1 MAKNDKILV
10 DYILEERKSINYPSN
25 DIGEVMELFANEQI
39 MKDYDLSQ
47 TDFQQS
53 NIDGKDDGGID
64 SFYIFVNGILVKKD
78 ETFKLPRTQ
87 IEITIVIV
95 QCKHADTFEQ
105 SPVNSLYT
113 SVSELFDLS
122 KDNNQLDG
130 DYNKDVFSKR
140 DLFRTTYQNTACN
153 LSSLNFKF
161 YYASRGDTDLLGDN
175 ILARAEQIKTKM
187 SELFSQCKCSFD
199 FYGASELLAL
209 YRKQNSRDLSLPIT
223 SSVSTV
229 NECYVALC
237 NIYDYFKFITDENG
251 ELKRFIFDSN
261 VRDYMGLNHVNTDI
275 LDTLKNQKHIEF
287 WWLNNGITILAS
299 SAVNVGK
306 ELSIKNVQ
314 IVNGLQTSYSIYEY
328 FKSNKEGVGE
338 NRNLLIKVVSSEVD
352 TTRDRIIQAT
362 NNQTPVE
369 LKSLFATD
377 KIQQDI
383 EESLK
388 SYGLFYERRV
398 NYYLNQGC
406 ERDKIYDMMYLAGGS
421 ICLLLKSPEN
431 ASNLKQ
437 KIFKDS
443 DKYNAIFNPK
453 FDIKVWP
460 IMALLLRKIDTTLIH
475 SNSFQRMT
483 GSTDKRLKKA
493 RYLIALI
500 ITGRVFQ
507 TYTFSSTTLSSLD
520 LKLID
525 DEIILEAWEI
535 CATVISRKNKHLSRE
550 KVLTALRKAAEKW
563 GIHGMDFL
571 EHVQNKM
578 LSKKVNDKEISQTVL
593 DSVKACISPQPWQPN
608 EHKRVA
614 DELKIS
620 AAIVYRAI
628 DKLIELG
635 VFHCQKDGVVY
646 DDNGKVLMVDEQRNL
661 YRHISRHEPEDA
673 E

>member
-10 DYILEERKSINYPSN
+10 DYILEERKSIAYPSN

-64 SFYIFVNGILVKKD
+64 AFYIFVNGILVKKD
-78 ETFKLPRTQ
+78 ETFKLPKTQ
-87 IEITIVIV
+87 IEITVVIV

-153 LSSLNFKF
+153 LSNLNFKF
-161 YYASRGDTDLLGDN
+161 YYASRGDIDLLGAN
-175 ILARAEQIKTKM
+175 ISARAEQIKTKM
-187 SELFSQCKCSFD
+187 TELFSQCKCSFD

-251 ELKRFIFDSN
+251 DLKRFIFDSN

-299 SAVNVGK
+299 SAVNIGK

-328 FKSNKEGVGE
+328 FRNIKDVDE

-352 TTRDRIIQAT
+352 STRDRIIQAT

-406 ERDKIYDMMYLAGGS
+406 ERNKIFDMMYLAGGS
-421 ICLLLKSPEN
+421 ICLLLKSPEK
-431 ASNLKQ
+431 ASELKQ
-437 KIFKDS
+437 KIFKDP
-443 DKYNAIFNPK
+443 DKYNAIFNPD
-453 FDIKVWP
+453 FNINVWP
-460 IMALLLRKIDTTLIH
+460 IIALVLRKIDTTLIH
-475 SNSFQRMT
+475 SDSFQRMT
-483 GSTDKRLKKA
+483 GSTDKRLKKT
-493 RYLIALI
+493 RYLVALI
-500 ITGRVFQ
+500 VTGKILK
-507 TYTFSSTTLSSLD
+507 TYRFSSTDLASLD
-520 LKLID
+520 LNKIDRNLIMN
-525 DEIILEAWEI
+525 AWGI
-535 CATVISRKNKHLSRE
+535 CAVEINTKSKHLNND
-550 KVLTALRKAAEKW
+550 KVLKVLKRAADLW
-563 GIHGMDFL
+563 DIQGMEYI
-571 EHVQNKM
+571 EHVQNRIFSAS
-578 LSKKVNDKEISQTVL
+578 SKFEEKEVSQTIL
-593 DSVKACISPQPWQPN
+593 DSVKVALSPQPWQPH
-608 EHKRVA
+608 EHLRVA
-614 DELKIS
+614 KKLKLS
-620 AAIVYRAI
+620 PKLVSQAI

-635 VFHCQKDGVVY
+635 VFHLQRDGIVY
-646 DDNGKVLMVDEQRNL
+646 DNEGNVLMVDETRKKIEKPIVKQ
-661 YRHISRHEPEDA
+661 A
-673 E
+673 

>member
-64 SFYIFVNGILVKKD
+64 SFYVFVNGILIKKE
-78 ETFKLPRTQ
+78 ETFKLPKTQ
-87 IEITIVIV
+87 IEITVVIV

-122 KDNNQLDG
+122 KDNDQLDG

-161 YYASRGDTDLLGDN
+161 YYASRGDSDLLGDN
-175 ILARAEQIKTKM
+175 ISARAEQIKTKM
-187 SELFSQCKCSFD
+187 YELFSQCKCSFD

-299 SAVNVGK
+299 SAVNIGK

-328 FKSNKEGVGE
+328 FRNIKDVDED
-338 NRNLLIKVVSSEVD
+338 RNLLIKVVSSEVD
-352 TTRDRIIQAT
+352 STRDRIIQAT

-388 SYGLFYERRV
+388 SFGLFYERRV

-406 ERDKIYDMMYLAGGS
+406 ERTKIFDMMYLAGGS
-421 ICLLLKSPEN
+421 ICLLLKSPEK
-431 ASNLKQ
+431 ASELKQ
-437 KIFKDS
+437 KIFKDP
-443 DKYNAIFNPK
+443 DKYNAIFNPD
-453 FDIKVWP
+453 FNIKVWP
-460 IMALLLRKIDTTLIH
+460 IIALILRKIDTTLIH
-475 SNSFQRMT
+475 SDSFQRMT
-483 GSTDKRLKKA
+483 GSTDKRLKKT
-493 RYLIALI
+493 RYLVALI
-500 ITGRVFQ
+500 VTGKILK
-507 TYTFSSTTLSSLD
+507 TYRFSSTD
-520 LKLID
+520 LVSVDLNKIDRNLIMN
-525 DEIILEAWEI
+525 AWGI
-535 CATVISRKNKHLSRE
+535 CAVEISAKSKHLNRD
-550 KVLTALRKAAEKW
+550 KVLKVLKRAADLW
-563 GIHGMDFL
+563 DIQGMEYIEHMQDKMSSASSKL
-571 EHVQNKM
+571 EE
-578 LSKKVNDKEISQTVL
+578 KEISQSIL
-593 DSVKACISPQPWQPN
+593 DSVKMTLSPQPWQPY
-608 EHKRVA
+608 EHMRVA
-614 DELKIS
+614 RKLKLS
-620 AAIVYRAI
+620 QKLVSRAI

-635 VFHCQKDGVVY
+635 VFHPQKNGIVY
-646 DDNGKVLMVDEQRNL
+646 DDEGNILMVDETRINNG
-661 YRHISRHEPEDA
+661 
-673 E
+673 